1 MLVVDSQVHLWAGGM
16 PSAHH
21 RCGLP
26 EPFNAQAVLAQ
37 MRAAGV
43 DCAILAPPAW
53 DPGGNAPSLE
63 AAKAYPDQ
71 FAVTG
76 DINWLGAPD
85 PKRIET
91 WRRQPGMVGLRLIF
105 NTPEKQQQLKE
116 GAADWIWEAAQRVD
130 LPVMLLIPDGGACVE
145 MLAQR
150 YPGLRL
156 CIDHLAI
163 PRGAKN
169 AAAFEHLPTLLALA
183 RFPNVSVKVG
193 GLNAYSSV
201 DAYPFPSLHGYVRQ
215 VYDAFGPERM
225 YWASDI
231 TRMPCPWREV
241 VTLFTEGMPWLS
253 ERDRQLIM
261 GEAVCRWLGWAPR
274 PSLQR

>member
-1 MLVVDSQVHLWAGGM
+1 MLIVDSQVHLYAAGS

-26 EPFNAQAVLAQ
+26 DPFNVTALQAA
-37 MRAAGV
+37 MRGAGV

-63 AAKAYPDQ
+63 AARAFPDQ

-76 DINWLGAPD
+76 DIDWLAAPD

-91 WRRQPGMVGLRLIF
+91 WRRQPGMAGLRLIF
-105 NTPEKQQQLKE
+105 NSPEKQKHLKE
-116 GAADWIWEAAQRVD
+116 GAADWVWEAAERTD
-130 LPVMLLIPDGGACVE
+130 LPVMLLIPDGVDCVAL
-145 MLAQR
+145 LAQR

-156 CIDHLAI
+156 CVDHLAI
-163 PRGAKN
+163 PRGAKD
-169 AAAFEHLPTLLALA
+169 AAAFAHLPSLLALA
-183 RFPNVSVKVG
+183 RYANVSVKVG
-193 GLNAYSSV
+193 GLNAYSSI
-201 DAYPFPSLHGYVRQ
+201 DAYPYPSLHGHVRQ

-225 YWASDI
+225 FWASDI
-231 TRMPCPWREV
+231 TRMPRPYREV
-241 VTLFTEGMPWLS
+241 VTLFTEGIPWLS
-253 ERDRQLIM
+253 EADKRLIM
-261 GEAVCRWLGWAPR
+261 GEAVCRWLGWSPR